1 MLTHFPK
8 WMDIRK
14 RANKSNGG
22 QLIASIA
29 EETELIQEAIYD
41 YQKDF
46 FIESYFGNEDKI
58 VSIVYR

>member
-29 EETELIQEAIYD
+29 EET
-41 YQKDF
+41 
-46 FIESYFGNEDKI
+46 
-58 VSIVYR
+58 